1 MKESAN
7 INKTIVSQKT
17 KYHLTIHSSAIV
29 SAISGVIFIE
39 YLGFIIDIFT
49 FAVMTVVITRII
61 EKSEKTTN
69 TAKKDDEKL
78 ISKIV
83 RVIKNIICG
92 AFGIIF
98 VKKIMKVFRNVGSK
112 IFGGIPKWIFNIFKE
127 ALKKGLKKTLG
138 NFIKSVFLPRIKFI
152 VEFFKKIL
160 TRITVKP
167 LTKITVK
174 PLAESTV
181 NPLAKTTVKTLAK
194 TTGKTTAMYS
204 FPLLANDFV
213 WSLDLIVPLIISIVL
228 FEFAGWSIIYKY
240 KKKKMKEL
248 FKQDEDSIFIGSYIS
263 SCEKKLKANIRR
275 DIAEPLN
282 LNFQ

>member
-29 SAISGVIFIE
+29 SAISGVIFVE

-69 TAKKDDEKL
+69 IAKKDDNEKL

-83 RVIKNIICG
+83 RVISKIICG

-112 IFGGIPKWIFNIFKE
+112 IFRRIPGCIFQIFRE
-127 ALKKGLKKTLG
+127 AFKKGLKKTLCK
-138 NFIKSVFLPRIKFI
+138 FIKRVFSPQIKII
-152 VEFFKKIL
+152 VDFLKNTL
-160 TRITVKP
+160 A
-167 LTKITVK
+167 KITGK
-174 PLAESTV
+174 PLAKIAEK
-181 NPLAKTTVKTLAK
+181 PLAKIAGKNLAK
-194 TTGKTTAMYS
+194 SAGKTTAMYS

-228 FEFAGWSIIYKY
+228 FEFAGWSIIYKH

-248 FKQDEDSIFIGSYIS
+248 SK
-263 SCEKKLKANIRR
+263 
-275 DIAEPLN
+275 
-282 LNFQ
+282 

>member
-29 SAISGVIFIE
+29 SAISGVIFVE

-69 TAKKDDEKL
+69 IAKKDDNEKL

-83 RVIKNIICG
+83 RVISKIICG

-112 IFGGIPKWIFNIFKE
+112 IFRRIPGCIFQIFRE
-127 ALKKGLKKTLG
+127 AFKKGLKKTLCK
-138 NFIKSVFLPRIKFI
+138 FIKRVFSPQIKII
-152 VEFFKKIL
+152 VDFLKNTL
-160 TRITVKP
+160 A
-167 LTKITVK
+167 KITGK
-174 PLAESTV
+174 PLAKIAEK
-181 NPLAKTTVKTLAK
+181 PLAKIAEKPLAK
-194 TTGKTTAMYS
+194 IAGKNLAKSAGKNLAKSAGKNLAKSAGKTTAMYS

-228 FEFAGWSIIYKY
+228 FEFAGWSIIYKH

-248 FKQDEDSIFIGSYIS
+248 SK
-263 SCEKKLKANIRR
+263 
-275 DIAEPLN
+275 
-282 LNFQ
+282 

>member
-83 RVIKNIICG
+83 RVIRKIICG

-98 VKKIMKVFRNVGSK
+98 VKKIMKVFRNGERW
-112 IFGGIPKWIFNIFKE
+112 IFRKIPKWIFKIFRE
-127 ALKKGLKKTLG
+127 AFKKGLKKTLG

-152 VEFFKKIL
+152 VDFFKK
-160 TRITVKP
+160 
-167 LTKITVK
+167 
-174 PLAESTV
+174 
-181 NPLAKTTVKTLAK
+181 PLAKSTGKNLAK
-194 TTGKTTAMYS
+194 STGKTTAMYS

-275 DIAEPLN
+275 DIASL
-282 LNFQ
+282 